1 MKYQSC
7 DFHRYFISKKFLG
20 NIDNELFFGLF
31 FCWGGGTFFISHF
44 CKASKLP
51 YIHVWYVKARDQ
63 IRGASQS
70 AILQIKITEKL
81 RD

>member
-1 MKYQSC
+1 MN
-7 DFHRYFISKKFLG
+7 YFL
-20 NIDNELFFGLF
+20 DYFFV
-31 FCWGGGTFFISHF
+31 GGGTFFISHF

>member
-1 MKYQSC
+1 MN
-7 DFHRYFISKKFLG
+7 FFWIIFL
-20 NIDNELFFGLF
+20 L
-31 FCWGGGTFFISHF
+31 GGGGDFFISHF